1 MTTVQFH
8 SNERAGHVEV
18 LVKVGPEGEATTRA
32 GVLRMAPEIWEQLE
46 AYLGAARDS
55 AWMEYPEEDRA
66 TIPDVAVVP
75 VVVEV
80 RAPQFEPEWG
90 DE

>member
-18 LVKVGPEGEATTRA
+18 LVTVGPDGEATTRA
-32 GVLRMAPEIWEQLE
+32 GVLRMAPEIWEELE
-46 AYLGAARDS
+46 SFLVAARQ
-55 AWMEYPEEDRA
+55 AVFK
-66 TIPDVAVVP
+66 PDVRVVP
-75 VVVEV
+75 VVVQV

-90 DE
+90 DEE

>member
-1 MTTVQFH
+1 VTTVQFH

-18 LVKVGPEGEATTRA
+18 LVRVGAGEEATTRA
-32 GVLRMAPEIWEQLE
+32 GVLRMAPEIWEELE
-46 AYLGAARDS
+46 TWLNAARE
-55 AWMEYPEEDRA
+55 AVWTEYAQGPAEM
-66 TIPDVAVVP
+66 PDVRVVP
-75 VVVEV
+75 VVVQV